1 MAATVHF
8 TDDNFQSDVLKS
20 KLPVLVDFYATWC
33 GPCQMQAP
41 IVEELATEYNGK
53 VMIGKLDVDE
63 ANETASKYQILSIPT
78 LMIFKGGRPV
88 SQMVGI
94 QNKSTLMTMINELI
108 KQ

>member
-108 KQ
+108 K